1 MNAPSERH
9 LKTGGDPRLLP
20 DYAALREEL
29 GKLTHPA
36 RPDVDWRRVEQL
48 SLSLFERNGV
58 ELQTAV
64 WYTQARLRL
73 LGLPGLNEGL
83 AILAALLAHQWSSLW
98 PQPVHARM
106 EILSSF
112 SQRVQQTLR
121 TLSLRYADL
130 GALYQAEQ
138 HLAAIIAVLARLELK
153 HMSQLD
159 ALRAQLQQAAA
170 RLESEAGDSGA
181 LAADAVTAQGDAPP
195 DDARR
200 VYVATAPVSSEESR
214 HGVKTARWKPFIAG
228 MMTMLVAGGGAL
240 LGWQVC
246 ERPDPLA
253 AQVAASL
260 DAWPQVASGAALSPE
275 HARELAAQSVIE
287 LTRQRLGWLSRLPPD
302 RNIRY
307 GGELVRQVDALWPQ
321 NPQAQAL
328 ALFWRQQ
335 ISAAAMPLQNLDGW
349 QQGMTQLD
357 QLAARLNALDE
368 RRGRYLTGSELKTMV
383 FAIRQAF
390 DATPP
395 AEELL
400 RRMAAQREQG
410 AVPEALR
417 VEAESR
423 LNQLLWRYVL
433 LTPETMTPDASGKTM
448 P

>member
-73 LGLPGLNEGL
+73 LGLPGLNKGL

-170 RLESEAGDSGA
+170 RLESKAGDSGA
-181 LAADAVTAQGDAPP
+181 LAADAVTTQGDAPP

-200 VYVATAPVSSEESR
+200 VYVATAPALPEVSR

-228 MMTMLVAGGGAL
+228 MLTMLVAGGGAL
-240 LGWQVC
+240 LGWQAC

-260 DAWPQVASGAALSPE
+260 DAWPQVASSAALAPE
-275 HARELAAQSVIE
+275 HARELTAQSVIE

-321 NPQAQAL
+321 NPQAL

-335 ISAAAMPLQNLDGW
+335 IRAAAMPLQNLDDW

-400 RRMAAQREQG
+400 RRMAAQRQQG

>member
-1 MNAPSERH
+1 MNTPSERH

-29 GKLTHPA
+29 SKLTHPA

-83 AILAALLAHQWSSLW
+83 AILAALIAHQWGNLW

-130 GALYQAEQ
+130 GVLYQAEQ
-138 HLAAIIAVLARLELK
+138 HLSSMIAVLARLELK
-153 HMSQLD
+153 HVSQMD
-159 ALRAQLQQAAA
+159 ALRAQFQQAAA
-170 RLESEAGDSGA
+170 RLESETGEGDA
-181 LAADAVTAQGDAPP
+181 RAADVATPP
-195 DDARR
+195 CDESSDDARR
-200 VYVATAPVSSEESR
+200 VYVAASLAASPEMPR
-214 HGVKTARWKPFIAG
+214 RAIDKTRLKPFLAG
-228 MMTMLVAGGGAL
+228 MLTMLVAGGGAL
-240 LGWQVC
+240 LGWQAYQ
-246 ERPDPLA
+246 RPDPLA

-260 DAWPQVASGAALSPE
+260 DAWPKVATGAVLTPE
-275 HARELAAQSVIE
+275 RGRGLAPQTVFAP
-287 LTRQRLGWLSRLPPD
+287 TRQRLDWLARLPPD

-307 GGELVRQVDALWPQ
+307 GGELVRQADALWPQ

-328 ALFWRQQ
+328 ARRWRQQ
-335 ISAAAMPLQNLDGW
+335 MSAAALPLQHLDGW
-349 QQGMTQLD
+349 HQGMTQLD

-368 RRGRYLTGSELKTMV
+368 RRGKYLTGSELKTMV
-383 FAIRQAF
+383 FNIRQAF
-390 DATPP
+390 DAMPP

-400 RRMAAQREQG
+400 RRMAVQRQQG

-417 VEAESR
+417 VETESR
-423 LNQLLWRYVL
+423 LSQLLYRYVL
-433 LTPETMTPDASGKTM
+433 LTPDTPDNTA